1 SRGAALRGVR
11 IGARCDPRAHRARAH
26 CRRCLA
32 SRSRDAYAC
41 EDRPV
46 RRRGILLASIAGLV
60 WGVLA
65 TVLFLAM
72 FRGLAPAV
80 SELPMP
86 LSVLAYA
93 VILPFQGALAIEA
106 LLGHS
111 SPGLAEIV
119 GLTLACGI
127 LLGVAALMTVV
138 AVREVPASG
147 G

>member
-1 SRGAALRGVR
+1 M
-11 IGARCDPRAHRARAH
+11 
-26 CRRCLA
+26 
-32 SRSRDAYAC
+32 
-41 EDRPV
+41 

-60 WGVLA
+60 WGALA

-127 LLGVAALMTVV
+127 LLGVAALMTIV

>member
-1 SRGAALRGVR
+1 
-11 IGARCDPRAHRARAH
+11 
-26 CRRCLA
+26 
-32 SRSRDAYAC
+32 
-41 EDRPV
+41 
-46 RRRGILLASIAGLV
+46 
-60 WGVLA
+60 VLA

-127 LLGVAALMTVV
+127 LLGVAALMTIV